1 MTYKNDLEYFK
12 DITENK
18 ERVKPIV
25 HYSSLIGGVEINYSA
40 TVVVVDHPAKY
51 LNDEPFIYTSY
62 VVSYDEETGEFET
75 RNTKYVPLK

>member
-25 HYSSLIGGVEINYSA
+25 HYSSLIGDIEINYSA
-40 TVVVVDHPAKY
+40 TVTVVDHPAKY
-51 LNDEPFIYTSY
+51 LNEEPFIYTSY
-62 VVSYDEETGEFET
+62 VVNYDEETGEFET
-75 RNTKYVPLK
+75 RNTIYKPVK